1 MLDEILRFLM
11 TDLLRFALRIVLF
24 PLALVICTPFIVI
37 RAVILALR
45 HRETFTRAVADGYY
59 AIDVAWW
66 N

>member
-1 MLDEILRFLM
+1 MLDEILRFLI
-11 TDLLRFALRIVLF
+11 TDLLRFVLRIILF
-24 PLALVICTPFIVI
+24 PLALVICTPFILI

-45 HRETFTRAVADGYY
+45 RRETFNRSVADGYY